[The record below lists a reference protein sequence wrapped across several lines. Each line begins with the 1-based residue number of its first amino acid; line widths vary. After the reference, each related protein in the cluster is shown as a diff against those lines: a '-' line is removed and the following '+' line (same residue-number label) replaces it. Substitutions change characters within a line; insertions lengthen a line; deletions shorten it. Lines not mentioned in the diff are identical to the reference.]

1 MHAEHSQ
8 VVLTEDIPARDLE
21 VGDIGVIV
29 HIHASGTA
37 YEVEFMTLEG
47 DTVCIETLEARQLR
61 SVAHREIPHVRQLLA
76 A

>member
-8 VVLTEDIPARDLE
+8 VVLTEDLPARNLN
-21 VGDIGVIV
+21 VGDIGVVIHV
-29 HIHASGTA
+29 HADGAA

-47 DTVCIETLEARQLR
+47 ETVCIETLEARQLR
-61 SVAHREIPHVRQLLA
+61 AVAHREIPHVRQLLA